1 MSSVPSQPSDRDPLQ
16 KMLDDAESELRRRL
30 EEACEAEAGGV
41 STESTEEVRKLED
54 NLLAAAFAAKQTIAV
69 RSHMKRRKHAERER
83 PIKVDRAANGD
94 KEAAPSRKGAGE
106 SEVDNRGD
114 KGAVGV
120 REFTDNEGRPWRAW
134 LVVPGL
140 TNASSSGRRF
150 LGDFQNGWIC
160 FEGVDRAARRR
171 LPYRAGN
178 WLNISD
184 EELRTLVRQA
194 IDAPIREKNAQEK
207 GRREAES
214 GRREAGSGRREGRGE
229 RGESG

>member
-150 LGDFQNGWIC
+150 LQINQLPPKNTRILVHHARV
-160 FEGVDRAARRR
+160 FERVMRQLANHVGVFAIRQRPLIIRAFDADRQWPHFEIRIIRNHCR
-171 LPYRAGN
+171 LRN
-178 WLNISD
+178 
-184 EELRTLVRQA
+184 
-194 IDAPIREKNAQEK
+194 
-207 GRREAES
+207 
-214 GRREAGSGRREGRGE
+214 
-229 RGESG
+229 